1 MYYAC
6 DEHIELAL
14 DVVVDE
20 NEVFPVMEKLTQEQA
35 LSTACSFCKNQA
47 IYTVTK

>member
-35 LSTACSFCKNQA
+35 LSTTCSFCEKQA
-47 IYTVTK
+47 IYSVTK